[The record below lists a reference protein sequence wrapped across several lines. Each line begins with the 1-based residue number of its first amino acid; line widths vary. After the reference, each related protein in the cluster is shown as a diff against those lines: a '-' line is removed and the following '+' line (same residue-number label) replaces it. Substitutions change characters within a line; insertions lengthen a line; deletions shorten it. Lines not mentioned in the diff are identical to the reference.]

1 METKTETK
9 TAKLKVVKIEET
21 QFWSKKIIKKA
32 GKLFGVYIFDEN
44 ESTFLCEITPSH
56 YLRFLY
62 TFAERF
68 DEQTEELIRESD
80 TTEGGDFYM
89 HAGDANKIKSEAT
102 YEFEYEGE
110 IDGDDYQEK
119 MEELLGAWTYIL
131 AGNPPVC

>member
-9 TAKLKVVKIEET
+9 IAKLKVVKIEET
-21 QFWSKKIIKKA
+21 QFWSKKIVKKA

-44 ESTFLCEITPSH
+44 ESTFCCEITPSH

-62 TFAERF
+62 SF
-68 DEQTEELIRESD
+68 TEKFVDDKTNELIRESD
-80 TTEGGDFYM
+80 ATEGGDFYM
-89 HAGDANKIKSEAT
+89 HSGDANKIEAVAT

-110 IDGDDYQEK
+110 IEDEDYREK
-119 MEELLGAWTYIL
+119 LDSLLDTL